1 MNNSIGENI
10 NCLVNK
16 IIDDYKQGSH
26 VDIKETFMR
35 PKKDTIV
42 KIIVQLR
49 NIIFPEYF
57 KNSNYRVYTIRN
69 NLSMQLE
76 DVMYNLSKQISIVLK
91 YLPEHENKSDD
102 ELLTE
107 AEQLTLKFLDRL
119 TEIRRLINTDL
130 EAAYDGDPAAFN
142 KPEIVFSYPG
152 LFAILVSRIAHEL
165 YLLNV
170 PLIPRIMTE
179 YAHTQTGIDI
189 HPGATIGEYFFIDH
203 GTGIVVGETSVIGN
217 NVKIYQ
223 GVTIGALSTREGQKL
238 HGTRRHPTIEDNV
251 TIYAGASI
259 LGGNTVIG
267 RNSVIGSNVF
277 ITTSIPPDTR
287 VSIKTQ
293 ELLMKSGS
301 RKRMSSEELVQ
312 DDKWCYE
319 I

>member
-189 HPGATIGEYFFIDH
+189 YPGATIGEYFFIDH

>member
-10 NCLVNK
+10 NCLVDK